1 MSTTLRGSQP
11 ETVAVPFESGFLRFR
26 AGRLT
31 PADAACASPGRSQRM
46 SHFSSSRLRSSPT
59 CALMTPRKRKLLFQG
74 ELAVADAPAK
84 VRSSTASA
92 NRIDTIDSLNT
103 RDDDELQQQL
113 NELAALR
120 RFQ

>member
-31 PADAACASPGRSQRM
+31 ASDAACVSPGRLQRT

-59 CALMTPRKRKLLFQG
+59 CARMMPKKRKLSSPG
-74 ELAVADAPAK
+74 ELAVADAAAK
-84 VRSSTASA
+84 VPSVH
-92 NRIDTIDSLNT
+92 RI
-103 RDDDELQQQL
+103 R
-113 NELAALR
+113 
-120 RFQ
+120 